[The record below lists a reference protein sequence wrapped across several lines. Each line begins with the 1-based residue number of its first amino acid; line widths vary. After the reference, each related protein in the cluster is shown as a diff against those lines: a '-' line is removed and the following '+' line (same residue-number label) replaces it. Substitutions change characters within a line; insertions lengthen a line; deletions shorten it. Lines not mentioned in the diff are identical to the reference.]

1 MPYIPTTD
9 AEKAEMLAAIGV
21 SSIDELFEDIPEQVR
36 FRGKLNLPPG
46 MTESEVMRHLA
57 SLAAKNADLDTY
69 TCFLGA
75 GAYDHLIPA
84 AVENIVS
91 RNEFVTAYTPYQAE
105 ISQGVLQTIYEYQS
119 LICAITGLDVAN
131 ASMYDGASS
140 MAEAC
145 IMALAATDRTKVVMS
160 GSIHPAYRKVTE
172 TYLQHQGAELVT
184 IPATQGRTDMAAL
197 ADAVD
202 GQTAAVVV
210 QHPNA
215 FGVLEETHRIGQITK
230 RHDAL
235 YIAVV
240 DPISLGI
247 LQPPSAYGAD
257 IAVGEGQSL
266 GNPVSFGGP
275 FLGFLAARKELV
287 RLIPGR
293 IVGRTVDKQGREGFV
308 LTLQTRE
315 QHIRRER
322 ATSNICTNQALNA
335 LTATVYLCL
344 VGKTGFRRIA
354 ELCLQKAHYAY
365 EQLCRIPGWESPW
378 QVPFF
383 KEFALRSPVDVF
395 KLNEA
400 LLEHKIIG
408 GFPLEQWDDSLANVV
423 LICVTEARTRS
434 EIDAFVAAVRE
445 ICAK

>member
-9 AEKAEMLAAIGV
+9 AERAEMLAAIGV
-21 SSIDELFEDIPEQVR
+21 SSIDELFEDIPESVR
-36 FRGKLNLPPG
+36 FRGKLNLPSG

-69 TCFLGA
+69 TSFLGA

-84 AVENIVS
+84 AVENIVA

-119 LICAITGLDVAN
+119 LICAITELDVAN

-140 MAEAC
+140 VAEAC
-145 IMALAATDRTKVVMS
+145 IMALAAADRPKVVCPEAFIPHIARS
-160 GSIHPAYRKVTE
+160 PKRTCSIKVPNCNRP
-172 TYLQHQGAELVT
+172 G
-184 IPATQGRTDMAAL
+184 TQGRTDMAAL
-197 ADAVD
+197 ADAID

-215 FGVLEETHRIGQITK
+215 FGALEETHRIGQLAK
-230 RHDAL
+230 QHGAL

-247 LQPPSAYGAD
+247 LEPPGAYGAD

-275 FLGFLAARKELV
+275 YLGFLAARKELV
-287 RLIPGR
+287 RQVPGR
-293 IVGRTVDKQGREGFV
+293 IVGRTVDQQGREGFV

-335 LTATVYLCL
+335 LTATVYMCL
-344 VGKTGFRRIA
+344 VGKAGFRRIA

-365 EQLCRIPGWESPW
+365 EQLCRIPGWEPPW
-378 QVPFF
+378 QVPF
-383 KEFALRSPVDVF
+383 LR
-395 KLNEA
+395 N
-400 LLEHKIIG
+400 
-408 GFPLEQWDDSLANVV
+408 SL
-423 LICVTEARTRS
+423 CVRLSTYS
-434 EIDAFVAAVRE
+434 N
-445 ICAK
+445 